1 MSPYLGVEDLP
12 RRPENGLGLLRE
24 IRQLQSLLR
33 QVLRVDTVIPCI
45 AGEVVLD
52 LVGVVRI
59 AVAILAM
66 PFATQWQ
73 PV

>member
-33 QVLRVDTVIPCI
+33 QVLRVDTVIPL